1 MLFIL
6 DIYGSPG
13 YASVG
18 KQVVVI
24 MKLLPGHKLSS
35 EYAIYKIMYKNS
47 VSSLKNIRGLS

>member
-1 MLFIL
+1 MWENI
-6 DIYGSPG
+6 
-13 YASVG
+13 
-18 KQVVVI
+18 VVVI